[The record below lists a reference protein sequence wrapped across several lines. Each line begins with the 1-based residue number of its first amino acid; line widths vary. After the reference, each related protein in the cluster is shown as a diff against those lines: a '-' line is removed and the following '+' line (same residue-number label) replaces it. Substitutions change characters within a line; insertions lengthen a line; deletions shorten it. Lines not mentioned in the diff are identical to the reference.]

1 MVSIGKS
8 NYVVKPEQISYD
20 TVMATITLTAQAKIN
35 LHLEITGLR
44 DDGFH
49 TINSIFQLVS
59 LADLIKISTKKD
71 TGFYSLKGNF
81 NFPREHNLIT
91 KALKLFREV
100 TGLHDGVEI
109 ECIKKIPAGAGLGG
123 GSSDAASVLK
133 GLNLLFNAGLSSKEM
148 AEAGSTL
155 GSDIPFFF
163 GTGTAV
169 VMGRGEE
176 VKGIETLWDLPV
188 VIIDT
193 GIHVSTQ
200 EAYRKFDEYSNH
212 SPAKIGALED
222 EYRKKPSLWPF
233 YNDFFTVLDLEDPVY
248 RNCIN
253 RLKSFGA
260 LYSAI
265 SGSGSAVFGIF
276 SDGKGAAAAAGALE
290 KEFKGVHKGKMLAI
304 PPKAVYNSDNN

>member
-1 MVSIGKS
+1 MMS
-8 NYVVKPEQISYD
+8 
-20 TVMATITLTAQAKIN
+20 TVTIPAPAKIN

-59 LADLIKISTKKD
+59 LADLIKISLKKD
-71 TGFYSLKGNF
+71 PGFYSLKGNF

-91 KALKLFREV
+91 KAVKLFREV

-109 ECIKKIPAGAGLGG
+109 ECIKRIPAGAGLGG

-133 GLNLLFNAGLSSKEM
+133 GLNLLFNAGLSSREM
-148 AEAGSTL
+148 AEAGSSL

-169 VMGRGEE
+169 VTGRGEV
-176 VKGIETLWDLPV
+176 VKGVETLWDFPV

-193 GIHVSTQ
+193 GIHVSTK
-200 EAYRKFDEYSNH
+200 EAYRKFDELSNH
-212 SPAKIGALED
+212 SPAGIGDLED
-222 EYRKKPSLWPF
+222 SYCKAPSYWPF

-248 RNCIN
+248 RSCIN
-253 RLKSFGA
+253 RLKSFEA

-265 SGSGSAVFGIF
+265 SGSGSSVFGIF
-276 SDGKGAAAAAGALE
+276 SDENGAAAAAGALK
-290 KEFKGVHKGKMLAI
+290 KEFKGVHRGKMLAI
-304 PPKAVYNSDNN
+304 PPQAVYNSDNN